1 MTGDGRSQRQ
11 RWRWPLRLGLLAPL
25 ALLLMLVAMAPVWLP
40 ALAGHLV
47 VEDPLIPADVIVVFA
62 GGHRERPQH
71 AADLYRRG
79 LARRI
84 VLTGGETARAIEL
97 FCDRRVTGAE
107 INAKLLRDA
116 GVPEDA
122 MIVLPRGTSTYEE
135 AEIALD
141 QLRGRGYRSA
151 IAVSSA
157 YHMRRVRTTLLH
169 HRRNEPITVQ
179 VSPAPTPDWKPRA
192 WWRDERSL
200 LLVAN
205 EYLKL
210 AYYHLALL

>member
-1 MTGDGRSQRQ
+1 MTGNGRSPWW
-11 RWRWPLRLGLLAPL
+11 RWRWSLWLGVFAPL
-25 ALLLMLVAMAPVWLP
+25 ALLLTLVAMASVWLP

-47 VEDPLIPADVIVVFA
+47 VDDPLSPADVIVVFA
-62 GGHRERPQH
+62 GGRGERAQH

-79 LARRI
+79 LAGRI
-84 VLTGGETARAIEL
+84 LMTGGETARAVEL
-97 FCDRRVTGAE
+97 FCNRRVTGAE
-107 INAKLLRDA
+107 LNAKLLLDA
-116 GVPEDA
+116 GIPEGV
-122 MIVLPRGTSTYEE
+122 MTVLPHGTSTYEE
-135 AEIALD
+135 ADIVREH
-141 QLRGRGYRSA
+141 LRSRGYRSA

-169 HRRNEPITVQ
+169 HLRNEPITVQ
-179 VSPAPTPDWKPRA
+179 VSPAPTPEWEPRA

-200 LLVAN
+200 LLVTN